1 MYTVK
6 TESYDKFCCI
16 ADRCSFTCCKGWK
29 IKVDADTL
37 AKWKSDGRQLLSLFP
52 NADRD
57 KHSKKEEYHIKLGS
71 DGCCPFLNDKGL
83 CRVVTGYGDDYLPSV
98 CRAFPR
104 QENCFPGRKE
114 YSLSCTCPAVVDI
127 INETNE
133 SLKFVN
139 EGGVASPGDA
149 LPELR
154 IRQAMIEIMHKEGF
168 SLKDRLLLIFY
179 MLLLTGK
186 EPAIS
191 EETID
196 RYQDKEYLRSIVD
209 LWSGAEAEAS
219 DSFSETN
226 ELFLD
231 MVCNYRK
238 EKSYSRYLK
247 DISLQAEKPVRENSI
262 EAWREYKAAFHQF
275 DLLLENCIVSKIFAD
290 CVNSNLKEIILSYQM
305 IITEYI
311 MVRYSSFLKNT
322 LDYED
327 VRDFIAVYSR
337 IIEYNAA
344 GMKEFWKDSFDE
356 AIWEFG
362 YLLLLIG

>member
-1 MYTVK
+1 MYIVK
-6 TESYDKFCCI
+6 TESYDKFQCI
-16 ADRCSFTCCKGWK
+16 ADRCPFTCCKGWE
-29 IKVDADTL
+29 IKVDPDTL
-37 AKWKSDGRQLLSLFP
+37 AKWKNDGQQLLSLFP
-52 NADRD
+52 KADRD
-57 KHSKKEEYHIKLGS
+57 KHSKKEEYHIKFGS
-71 DGCCPFLNDKGL
+71 DGSCPFLDTEGL
-83 CRVVTGYGDDYLPSV
+83 CRVVTGYGEDYQPAV
-98 CRAFPR
+98 CRTFPR
-104 QENCFPGRKE
+104 QENCLAGRKE
-114 YSLSCTCPAVVDI
+114 YSLSCTCPAVIDI

-133 SLKFVN
+133 SLKFVS
-139 EGGVASPGDA
+139 EGGMASLGDT
-149 LPELR
+149 LPELK
-154 IRQAMIEIMHKEGF
+154 IRQAMTGIMQQESF

-179 MLLLTGK
+179 MLLLAEK
-186 EPAIS
+186 EPAIT

-196 RYQDKEYLRSIVD
+196 RYQDKEYLRSIAD

-247 DISLQAEKPVRENSI
+247 NIALQAEKPIRKESM
-262 EAWREYKAAFHQF
+262 EAWREYKAAFHKF

-322 LDYED
+322 LDYEE

-344 GMKEFWKDSFDE
+344 GMKEFWEDSFDE